1 MGHSNSREKTENPD
15 KMKNPKKLTVDGAKN
30 GTSSTA
36 GSASSTSSS
45 ELNAGEEDTALSL
58 VMERF
63 NFYRKEYKRLLKEN
77 GELWEENQKIK
88 KSYEALKGDAKQ
100 LQDLM
105 KLVTGEMGSA
115 LNMME
120 KAKEEG
126 AEDMKPLE

>member
-1 MGHSNSREKTENPD
+1 MGQYTDDIHPEEAPHFILLVKISS
-15 KMKNPKKLTVDGAKN
+15 KNLRKN
-30 GTSSTA
+30 
-36 GSASSTSSS
+36 
-45 ELNAGEEDTALSL
+45 
-58 VMERF
+58 
-63 NFYRKEYKRLLKEN
+63 
-77 GELWEENQKIK
+77 
-88 KSYEALKGDAKQ
+88 DAKQ